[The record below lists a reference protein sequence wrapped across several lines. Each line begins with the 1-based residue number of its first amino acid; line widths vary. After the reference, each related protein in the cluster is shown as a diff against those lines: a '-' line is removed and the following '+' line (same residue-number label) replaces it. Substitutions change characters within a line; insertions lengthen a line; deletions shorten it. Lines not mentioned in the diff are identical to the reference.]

1 MQAGFS
7 LSSFFPALF
16 SLFNILTIDPL
27 LFVTCNWKATE
38 LQPNPPSTSA
48 QQDVVK
54 CINLLF
60 PIFFPHKFPVQTTRK
75 TCTWRKE
82 KQGKNVR
89 SLSVWNILFRF
100 LLATGIWG
108 FVRPFYYHA
117 IFWGIFVCVFASHHH
132 PPRIR
137 LLFQCTFLSV
147 HPCGEKSVWGAIKLY
162 CVVHPPPPMCAIVL
176 MWNWWA
182 LKCVHPCTQK
192 CIRFAS

>member
-1 MQAGFS
+1 MQAVFPRFFLLFFS
-7 LSSFFPALF
+7 S
-16 SLFNILTIDPL
+16 FNILTLIQ

-38 LQPNPPSTSA
+38 LQPNPPT

-100 LLATGIWG
+100 LLAIGIWG
-108 FVRPFYYHA
+108 FVRPFIITRYFGEYL
-117 IFWGIFVCVFASHHH
+117 CVFS
-132 PPRIR
+132 PRTTT
-137 LLFQCTFLSV
+137 LPWFAYCFSV
-147 HPCGEKSVWGAIKLY
+147 HFYPYIRAVKRACGGNK
-162 CVVHPPPPMCAIVL
+162 IVL
-176 MWNWWA
+176 CCA
-182 LKCVHPCTQK
+182 PPHSPCVPLFWCE
-192 CIRFAS
+192 IGER